1 MPTGT
6 TRIAVE
12 FLTLWM
18 GSDRKRAA
26 EQIARVQQDP
36 DGPGADAI
44 ITGLLNLNMLTLF
57 RLATAQ
63 GATTTDTFY
72 EQATAILRDMSRL
85 LSD

>member
-18 GSDRKRAA
+18 QSDRKGAA
-26 EQIARVQQDP
+26 EHIARVRHDP
-36 DGPGADAI
+36 QGPGVDAI

-57 RLATAQ
+57 KLATAQ
-63 GATTTDTFY
+63 GATTTESFY
-72 EQATAILRDMSRL
+72 ETATAILRDMSRML
-85 LSD
+85 PE